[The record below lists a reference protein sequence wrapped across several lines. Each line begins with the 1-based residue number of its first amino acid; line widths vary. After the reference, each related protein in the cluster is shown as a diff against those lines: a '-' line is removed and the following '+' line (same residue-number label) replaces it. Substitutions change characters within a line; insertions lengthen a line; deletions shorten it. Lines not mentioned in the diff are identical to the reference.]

1 MRPLVRPPVICGI
14 LLPIETCSVRPARIL
29 RAWRGASM
37 WRTTSRTSTP
47 SPTCRSQLECA
58 TTSPACR
65 SRSRPTPSRTSWT
78 TRPVVPG
85 LCFPCSALSCGSR
98 RCGFHRRTS
107 ICVETPVARLRCASS
122 RALHAQVV
130 QEVADAL
137 TTTRAVARLH
147 GKTTSFVGGVVASVG
162 TLRLLCFLA
171 MQAFRLAVASLLCY
185 GGAYFIGHTIALSDL
200 ILNCIALEVR
210 SSFRHATCV
219 GVVGNLLPGGMCP
232 LFTISIR
239 GLCVWPCAPLVPR
252 TRLRRALPIRGACQ

>member
-1 MRPLVRPPVICGI
+1 
-14 LLPIETCSVRPARIL
+14 
-29 RAWRGASM
+29 M

-78 TRPVVPG
+78 TRPVVPV
-85 LCFPCSALSCGSR
+85 LCFPCSALSCGSQ

-107 ICVETPVARLRCASS
+107 ICVERPVARLRCASS

-185 GGAYFIGHTIALSDL
+185 GGAYFIGNTIALSDL
-200 ILNCIALEVR
+200 ILNCIALDVR
-210 SSFRHATCV
+210 SSFRHAMRGFGVRAQQVHV
-219 GVVGNLLPGGMCP
+219 GRWDAVRGTVWVVRAHDTRDASTDARYPRGGAGRKHAHRN
-232 LFTISIR
+232 TKTR
-239 GLCVWPCAPLVPR
+239 GGWRGCSLCWKSTSSFSQAS
-252 TRLRRALPIRGACQ
+252 RRET